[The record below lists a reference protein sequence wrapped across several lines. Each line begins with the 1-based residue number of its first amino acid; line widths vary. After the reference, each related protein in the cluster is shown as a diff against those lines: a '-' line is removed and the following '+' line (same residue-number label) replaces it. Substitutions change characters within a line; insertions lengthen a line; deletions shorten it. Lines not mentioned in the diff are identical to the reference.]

1 MTDDEDPDEKKSRG
15 PASGGRRLLK
25 LAGMTAALAG
35 RYAGHA
41 IANGFRSAEEREHA
55 RDKLNAAAGE
65 HLAQTL
71 GELKGAVMKLGQ
83 IASQAA
89 NILPAEFAEPLKRLQ
104 KEAPPMPFTVIRR
117 QIDRELG
124 KAAKLIKR
132 IDHKPYAAAS
142 IGQVHRAL
150 LHDGRE
156 VVIKVQYPGVAES
169 CDTDLGQL
177 KLALRMA
184 RVVKV
189 DKAVLDDLFEE
200 IRARLHEELDY
211 EQEARNMDLF
221 RAFYADDPRIVIPAV
236 VPELCSKQVLTMIL
250 EHGEHLQDA
259 GDNYAPELRN
269 AVALRLFHFMCSSVF
284 ELQAV
289 HADPNPGNFACRP
302 DGSLV
307 IYDFGCI
314 KRLEPDSVCAYRDTV
329 RAALAQDWPE
339 VDRGL
344 LRLGVRVP
352 GSAPVGG
359 DFYAEWRK
367 IVLRPFISDEPYDF
381 ASSTMHL
388 AAMAKGPEV
397 LKRLDQFQPPVK
409 TAYLDRMVGG
419 HYFTMVQLRAC
430 VAMGPLLREYVDPV
444 KK

>member
-1 MTDDEDPDEKKSRG
+1 LTDDDPDDEKSRR

-55 RDKLNAAAGE
+55 RDKLNAAAGA

-89 NILPAEFAEPLKRLQ
+89 SILPSEIAEPLKRLQ
-104 KEAPPMPFTVIRR
+104 KEAPPMPFSVIRK

-124 KAAKLIKR
+124 KRAKLIRR

-142 IGQVHRAL
+142 IGQVHRAV

-169 CDTDLGQL
+169 CDTDLSQL

-184 RVVKV
+184 RIVRV

-200 IRARLHEELDY
+200 IRERLHEELDY

-221 RAFYADDPRIVIPAV
+221 RAFYAGDPHIVIPAT
-236 VPELCSKQVLTMIL
+236 VPELCGKQVLTMIL
-250 EHGEHLQDA
+250 EHGDPLEAA
-259 GDNYAPELRN
+259 GESYPLEVRN
-269 AVALRLFHFMCSSVF
+269 AVALRLFDFMCRSVF

-314 KRLEPDSVCAYRDTV
+314 KQLEPDSVAAYRDTV
-329 RAALAQDWPE
+329 RAALAQDWRE
-339 VDRGL
+339 VERGL
-344 LRLGVRVP
+344 MRLGVRVP

-359 DFYAEWRK
+359 DFYAPWRQ
-367 IVLRPFISDEPYDF
+367 IVLRPFITDEPYDF
-381 ASSTMHL
+381 ATSTMHV
-388 AAMAKGPEV
+388 AAMAKGSEV
-397 LKRLDQFQPPVK
+397 LKLLDRFQPPVK

-419 HYFTMVQLRAC
+419 HYWTMLQLRAC
-430 VAMGPLLREYVDPV
+430 VALGPALRGYVDAA
-444 KK
+444 K

>member
-1 MTDDEDPDEKKSRG
+1 MTDEEHDEKGKR
-15 PASGGRRLLK
+15 PASGATRLLK

-55 RDKLNAAAGE
+55 RDQLNAAAGK

-89 NILPAEFAEPLKRLQ
+89 SILPAEIAEPLKRLQ
-104 KEAPPMPFTVIRR
+104 KEAPPMPFTVIRK

-124 KAAKLIKR
+124 KAAKQFRR
-132 IDHKPYAAAS
+132 IEHKPYAAAS
-142 IGQVHRAL
+142 IGQVHRAH

-177 KLALRMA
+177 KMALRMA
-184 RVVKV
+184 RLVKV

-200 IRARLHEELDY
+200 IRERLHEELDY

-221 RAFYADDPRIVIPAV
+221 RAFYASEPHLVIPAT

-250 EHGEHLQDA
+250 EPGDSLEHAGENYDA
-259 GDNYAPELRN
+259 ATRN
-269 AVALRLFHFMCSSVF
+269 DIALRLFDFMCTSVF
-284 ELQAV
+284 KLQAV

-314 KRLEPDSVCAYRDTV
+314 KRLEPDSVVAYRDTV
-329 RAALAQDWPE
+329 RAALAQDW
-339 VDRGL
+339 RGVEHGL
-344 LRLGVRVP
+344 TRLGVRVP
-352 GSAPVGG
+352 GTQPMPGE
-359 DFYAEWRK
+359 FYAEWRQ
-367 IVLRPFISDEPYDF
+367 IVMRPFISDAPFDF
-381 ASSTMHL
+381 ASSTMHT
-388 AAMAKGPEV
+388 AAMAKSADV
-397 LKRLDQFQPPVK
+397 LKLLDRFQPPVK
-409 TAYLDRMVGG
+409 TAYLDRMVAG
-419 HYFTMVQLRAC
+419 HYWTLLQLKAC
-430 VAMGPLLREYVDPV
+430 VAMGPPLRAHLAAG
-444 KK
+444 